1 MLFGFHHHNHHSQSR
16 TTKATSNKLFSKPF
30 LQTNHSSNHPSKTT
44 KMFGL
49 DAPKIT
55 RREFDGSDP
64 QLQLAMAYAASKKS
78 ATSVSTS
85 AVSSARPSVDDEKRN
100 FSTSSGKSA
109 SSLTKNQKKRFSFF
123 QAAGTVL
130 SLK

>member
-1 MLFGFHHHNHHSQSR
+1 
-16 TTKATSNKLFSKPF
+16 
-30 LQTNHSSNHPSKTT
+30 
-44 KMFGL
+44 MFGL

-85 AVSSARPSVDDEKRN
+85 AVSSARPSVDEQKQRSA
-100 FSTSSGKSA
+100 STSSGKSA
-109 SSLTKNQKKRFSFF
+109 SSLTDAQKKRFSFF
-123 QAAGTVL
+123 RAAGTVL

>member
-1 MLFGFHHHNHHSQSR
+1 
-16 TTKATSNKLFSKPF
+16 
-30 LQTNHSSNHPSKTT
+30 
-44 KMFGL
+44 MFGL

-78 ATSVSTS
+78 ASTSTS
-85 AVSSARPSVDDEKRN
+85 AVSSARPSVDEKRN
-100 FSTSSGKSA
+100 LSTSSGKST
-109 SSLTKNQKKRFSFF
+109 SSLTDGQKKRFSFF
-123 QAAGTVL
+123 RATGIVL

>member
-1 MLFGFHHHNHHSQSR
+1 
-16 TTKATSNKLFSKPF
+16 
-30 LQTNHSSNHPSKTT
+30 
-44 KMFGL
+44 MFGL

-78 ATSVSTS
+78 SSTSTSTS
-85 AVSSARPSVDDEKRN
+85 AASSARPSVDEKRN
-100 FSTSSGKSA
+100 FSTSSNKSA
-109 SSLTKNQKKRFSFF
+109 SSLNDKQKKRFSFF
-123 QAAGTVL
+123 RATGIVL

>member
-1 MLFGFHHHNHHSQSR
+1 
-16 TTKATSNKLFSKPF
+16 
-30 LQTNHSSNHPSKTT
+30 
-44 KMFGL
+44 MFGL

>member
-1 MLFGFHHHNHHSQSR
+1 
-16 TTKATSNKLFSKPF
+16 
-30 LQTNHSSNHPSKTT
+30 
-44 KMFGL
+44 MFGL

-78 ATSVSTS
+78 APTSVSTS
-85 AVSSARPSVDDEKRN
+85 AVSSARPSVDDEKQRSA
-100 FSTSSGKSA
+100 STSSGKSA
-109 SSLTKNQKKRFSFF
+109 SSLTDAQKKRFSFF
-123 QAAGTVL
+123 RAAGTVL